1 MDGQHGNDMDIREIH
16 IPVMK
21 ERALELLGPALDVE
35 GAVVI
40 DATLGMGGHSEAI
53 LDAFPDVR
61 LIGLDRDLDALA
73 IARERLSRFAARIR
87 LIHCVYDEIAVAWRG
102 TDWPAP
108 RGILFDLGVSSLHLD
123 EKERGFAY
131 AQDAPLDMRM
141 NAQEGATAADI
152 LSEYSEGQLR
162 RIFEVYGEEKLSARY
177 ARAIVAERVERP
189 IRRSGHLVDVLQAAT
204 PAALSNAGHPA
215 KRVFQALRIEVNSEL
230 EALSLAMPRALDILA
245 KHGRIVV
252 MSYQSLE
259 DKIVKTALAERCE
272 TRAPADLPVVPDHL
286 LPQMRLI
293 TRGAEQADAAERARN
308 PRSIPV
314 RLRAAERV
322 REAA

>member
-1 MDGQHGNDMDIREIH
+1 MDRPHGTDMDIREIH

-21 ERALELLGPALDVE
+21 DRALELLGPALTVE

-40 DATLGMGGHSEAI
+40 DATLGMGGHSEA
-53 LDAFPDVR
+53 LLEAFPEVR
-61 LIGLDRDLDALA
+61 LIGLDRDADALA
-73 IARERLSRFAARIR
+73 IARERLSRFAARIH
-87 LIHCVYDEIAVAWRG
+87 LVHCVYDEIAEAWRG
-102 TDWPAP
+102 KGWPSP

-123 EKERGFAY
+123 EKARGFAY

-141 NAQEGATAADI
+141 NAQEGVTAADI
-152 LSEYSEGQLR
+152 LSDYSEGQLR

-177 ARAIVAERVERP
+177 ARAIVAERADRP
-189 IRRSGHLVDVLQAAT
+189 IERSGHLVDVLQAAT

-215 KRVFQALRIEVNSEL
+215 KRVFQALRIEVNAEL
-230 EALSLAMPRALDILA
+230 DALSLAMPRALDILA
-245 KHGRIVV
+245 LHGRIVV

-259 DKIVKTALAERCE
+259 DKIVKAELAERCE
-272 TRAPADLPVVPDHL
+272 TRAPADLPVVPEHL